1 MTNRIYQWMLL
12 GLMTMGLSLSVTSCK
27 DDDKDSS
34 EEQKQLEEEAAQT
47 EKAFKFYEVVSQLAD
62 LSDMTSNYESQTFEP
77 IIGDE
82 AEGDPLTRIVSVN
95 DMATAA
101 EWFSELIS
109 ADVSEDTP
117 SFTYDDP
124 DVGTLTYTRTNDG
137 TSWATVDVNIKQ
149 VPGLKKIVY
158 QSAEQAGTNGSFR
171 GSAYYRFGDVIQ
183 RTYTSKPKK
192 NLPAQICTEYWICVR
207 PAFGLEDK
215 GNSHWV
221 CLNELPEDNM
231 EYVDGSN
238 HTQYYVPTKVCS
250 ETKHMQNLA
259 ELLYAIFHPDQ
270 WKQNLDTYHGQG
282 LKMFEDFQYRY
293 IDYHNECFWRR
304 VQEGWKENNI
314 AQLAF
319 NMNSFEEL
327 QNAIDAEGL
336 NLLYKGYSWKSL
348 FYWDCEL
355 YTARYSNGN
364 NPSEKNFHLEEL
376 GVRKVNMKG
385 IHFDCHRMGKN
396 TEDYREFFGALDDTR
411 RWVIRYAS
419 GKQLMSRGSFNK
431 FESITGSQEVWRYN
445 EEYGP
450 TQNLSNTPPERAPKK
465 FEDRG
470 FYTPSDV
477 VRDEHGNHWIC
488 MQSSGYNEVDGHVD
502 PNEQYAYFV
511 SFDQGALGDNLA
523 NLPSKNLAMQ
533 MLYSMDLICKNS
545 FVNRGGIW
553 TTADSCIRKNAN
565 VDLMD
570 IIVLRDTLHAFG
582 KNPNHPELV
591 QNDFTNTLYRDENGQ
606 LCVLRLINDFT
617 AEMQDGTRLW
627 AWGIYDSYSHDL
639 TTNPRRMMLSDLAD
653 QNIINT
659 YNKDKWVRLPWRHVT
674 NRNTFD
680 TEVVPSPG
688 YHTAVQDVANL
699 NRFIYVR
706 GRTVYNGNIPTNMYN
721 EPIVVFAVKR
731 VHDAGMFT
739 GRYEGDTKKGR
750 FEDGTEFTKVSF
762 GVEDEYRDIL
772 VDFNTY
778 QFYHTYHV
786 YNNYLTLN
794 GQHYQWGMG
803 NPIGQ

>member
-12 GLMTMGLSLSVTSCK
+12 GLMTIGLSMSVTSCK
-27 DDDKDSS
+27 EDDKDNS
-34 EEQKQLEEEAAQT
+34 EEQQKEMEEEAAQT
-47 EKAFKFYEVVSQLAD
+47 EKAFKFYVVVSQLAD
-62 LSDMTSNYESQTFEP
+62 LSDMTADYESQTFEP
-77 IIGDE
+77 IIGEE

-137 TSWATVDVNIKQ
+137 TSWATVDVSIKQ

-192 NLPAQICTEYWICVR
+192 GMPAQICTEYWICVR
-207 PAFGLEDK
+207 PAFGIEDK

-259 ELLYAIFHPDQ
+259 ELLYAIFHPDL
-270 WKQNLDTYHGQG
+270 WKQNLDTYHGRG
-282 LKMFEDFQYRY
+282 LAMFEDFQYKY

-304 VQEGWKENNI
+304 VQEGWKEKNI

-327 QNAIDAEGL
+327 QNAIDTEGL
-336 NLLYKGYSWKSL
+336 NLLYKGYSWKST
-348 FYWDCEL
+348 FSWDCEL

-364 NPSEKNFHLEEL
+364 SPSEKNFHLEEL

-396 TEDYREFFGALDDTR
+396 TEDYREFFGAIDDTR

-450 TQNLSNTPPERAPKK
+450 TQNLSNTPPEKAPKM
-465 FEDRG
+465 FEERG
-470 FYTPSDV
+470 FYTASDV
-477 VRDEHGNHWIC
+477 VRDGQGNTWIC
-488 MQSSGYNEVDGHVD
+488 MQGSGYSQFDER
-502 PNEQYAYFV
+502 YAYFV
-511 SFDQGALGDNLA
+511 SFDQGALGENLA
-523 NLPSKNLAMQ
+523 NLPSKKLAMQ
-533 MLYSMDLICKNS
+533 MMYCMDYICRMAFGQQS
-545 FVNRGGIW
+545 GTWLTV
-553 TTADSCIRKNAN
+553 DSCLRQRAN
-565 VDLMD
+565 VDLLD
-570 IIVLRDTLHAFG
+570 IIAMRDTLHAFNS
-582 KNPNHPELV
+582 NPNDPKII
-591 QNDFTNTLYRDENGQ
+591 QNDFMSTLYRDENGQ
-606 LCVLRLINDFT
+606 LCVLRLVGDFT
-617 AEMQDGTRLW
+617 AEMENGVRLW
-627 AWGIYDSYSHDL
+627 SWKMYDSYTHEL
-639 TTNPRRMMLSDLAD
+639 TNNPRRMLLSDLAD
-653 QNIINT
+653 RDIVNT
-659 YNKDKWVRLPWRHVT
+659 YNKDKWVRLSWVKFT
-674 NRNTFD
+674 DRNNYSKD
-680 TEVVPSPG
+680 YYPSTG
-688 YHTAVQDVANL
+688 YRTAIQDVSDL

-706 GRTVYNGNIPTNMYN
+706 GRNVIDGTIPTNIYR

-731 VHDAGMFT
+731 VRDEGLFT
-739 GRYEGDTKKGR
+739 GSTEGDTKKGR
-750 FEDGTEFTKVSF
+750 FEDGTEFTKVTF
-762 GVEDEYRDIL
+762 GVEDENKEIL
-772 VDFNTY
+772 VDTDTY
-778 QFYHTYHV
+778 LFYKSYHDWND
-786 YNNYLTLN
+786 YFTLN
-794 GQHYQWGMG
+794 GQHYQWGLS
-803 NPIGQ
+803 NPTGQ